1 MIENPNTVYIKIL
14 VDTLKKKKEALSFLM
29 LLTKE
34 QEKLL
39 KAEVFSQEDF
49 NRTLEEK
56 DKVIKTLNELDDG
69 FEAFYQRLE
78 LVIQK
83 EKAIYKEELK
93 EAQELIAGIMDMS
106 VRLQALEAKNKES
119 FTRKLTEQKQEIR
132 SFKTSSQTAEKY
144 YQHMANQHQEGQSYF
159 LDKKK

>member
-14 VDTLKKKKEALSFLM
+14 VDTLKKKKEALSFLV

-39 KAEVFSQEDF
+39 KEDMFSQEDF